1 MTIEL
6 IVLGVAVGTL
16 SGFFGIGGGTVSVPL
31 LMILGFGIKEAIAL
45 SVMQMLFGSLTAALI
60 HQKKKTYAINDI
72 KYFGFGGL
80 VGSMFGA
87 VLVKVLDEA
96 ILEWFFLAIV
106 AFTLGRFVM
115 SSPKPT
121 RSEIVNRPVYVAIGS
136 LIGLFS
142 GMLGVGGSILMTP
155 ILVTFMG
162 FELKKAS
169 AIGLFF
175 VIFTSASA
183 FVTLGYLGMLNWQA
197 GLLMGFSSLLGIGVG
212 IYLLERIQIK
222 HYKQVLI
229 AFYSII
235 FALTAYKIIIG

>member
-183 FVTLGYLGMLNWQA
+183 FVTLGYLGMLHWQA